1 MTKGGSHWHEGLSS
15 RQRLLVMIELGIPEQ
30 RTSNG
35 KLDRRNATV
44 SGWSV
49 FRELTTIH
57 PPTTLRL
64 RKRDS
69 RGRLVQVV
77 SITEN
82 GVTR

>member
-1 MTKGGSHWHEGLSS
+1 MATGASHWHEGLSS
-15 RQRLLVMIELGIPEQ
+15 RQKLLVMVELGIPEQ

-35 KLDRRNATV
+35 RLDRRSATV

-49 FRELTTIH
+49 FREPTTIH

-64 RKRDS
+64 HKRDS